1 VVRKVGLHNHL
12 HNHFRWLGRRP
23 NLGGVHLARL
33 LRSGAPASPCEG
45 AGAILNVH
53 VRLDKWLWA
62 ARFFKTRSLA
72 AQAVDGGKVDLGG
85 ERAKRSRVVAVGDV
99 ITIRRPPF
107 SQTVVVRVVSGT
119 RGSGTAAATLWE
131 ETAESRQAREL
142 LAFQLKNASTL
153 TFDTGGRP
161 TKRDRREIQ
170 RVRNKWP

>member
-1 VVRKVGLHNHL
+1 
-12 HNHFRWLGRRP
+12 
-23 NLGGVHLARL
+23 
-33 LRSGAPASPCEG
+33 
-45 AGAILNVH
+45 
-53 VRLDKWLWA
+53 LDKWLWA

-72 AQAVDGGKVDLGG
+72 AEAVDGGKVDLGG
-85 ERAKRSRVVAVGDV
+85 ERAKRSRVVAVGDLL
-99 ITIRRPPF
+99 TIRRAALFPDRGAARGF
-107 SQTVVVRVVSGT
+107 RVP

-142 LAFQLKNASTL
+142 LAFQLKNASAL

>member
-1 VVRKVGLHNHL
+1 MSKTDDSD
-12 HNHFRWLGRRP
+12 
-23 NLGGVHLARL
+23 NL
-33 LRSGAPASPCEG
+33 
-45 AGAILNVH
+45 H

-72 AQAVDGGKVDLGG
+72 AEAVDGGKVDVGDD
-85 ERAKRSRVVAVGDV
+85 RAKRSRVVAVGDV
-99 ITIRRPPF
+99 ITIRRPPY
-107 SQTVVVRVVSGT
+107 SQTMVVRGVSGT

-142 LAFQLKNASTL
+142 LAYQLKNAAALS
-153 TFDTGGRP
+153 FDTGGRP